1 MKNITGRLK
10 GKWRYLVIVLTIII
24 LIGLISPSY
33 ISAGNNSQLQ
43 AFVTR
48 FYQLCLDRQ
57 PDAAGLNTWV
67 GDLLS
72 GRKTGADVAKGFVFS
87 KEFTDKNHDNAAFVT
102 ILYRAFFDR
111 QPDSEGFNAWVS
123 RLNSGMARQAVV
135 DGFVQSQEFVELCAY
150 YAIVPYA
157 GYKGPTTVVSGSGGS
172 ISGTAQ
178 GFAQGNKVNFII
190 WGDDSGMGRPGG
202 RVNGRT
208 DINIFVHLNLDTRKA
223 ILVPIPRDTWA
234 NLPGKNYKTKING
247 AHAIGGVGLA
257 EAAFEQFTGIPID
270 FYIIT
275 DFDGFAP
282 LINHLGGVTT
292 NIEENIADKYTI
304 TINAGTH
311 HLNGDQALAIC
322 RSRYGRTL
330 YGGGAYARET
340 QSCMLL
346 IDLLMQK
353 KGMVN
358 SGNLAG
364 FLNGL
369 SQFVWSNISLAQAQA
384 ILPALLS
391 MGYGDVSIQKFNSWP
406 QTFGNASAVGYNEA
420 EKNAFFANIA
430 AQ

>member
-1 MKNITGRLK
+1 
-10 GKWRYLVIVLTIII
+10 
-24 LIGLISPSY
+24 
-33 ISAGNNSQLQ
+33 
-43 AFVTR
+43 TR
-48 FYQLCLDRQ
+48 FYQLCLERQ
-57 PDAAGLNTWV
+57 PDSAGLNTWV

-72 GRKTGADVAKGFVFS
+72 GTKTGADVAKGFIFS
-87 KEFTDKNHDNAAFVT
+87 KEFTDKNYDNATFVT

-111 QPDSEGFNAWVS
+111 EPDGSGFDTWVG
-123 RLNSGMARQAVV
+123 RLGSGTTRQAVV
-135 DGFVQSQEFVELCAY
+135 DGFVQSQEFTDLCAA
-150 YAIVPYA
+150 YAIIPYSE
-157 GYKGPTTVVSGSGGS
+157 YKAPTTVVSGGSGS
-172 ISGTAQ
+172 ISGSSS
-178 GFAQGNKVNFII
+178 GFAQGNKVNFIV

-208 DINIFVHLNLDTRKA
+208 DINIFVHLNLDTKKA
-223 ILVPIPRDTWA
+223 VLVPIPRDTWA
-234 NLPGKNYKTKING
+234 SIPGRNSKSKINS
-247 AHAIGGVGLA
+247 AHAIGGNALA
-257 EAAFEQFTGIPID
+257 EATFEQFTGIPID
-270 FYIIT
+270 FYVIT

-282 LINHLGGVTT
+282 LINYLGGVTT

-311 HLNGDQALAIC
+311 TLNGDQALAIC

-358 SGNLAG
+358 SGNLAS
-364 FLNGL
+364 FLNNL
-369 SQFVWSNISLAQAQA
+369 SQFIWSNISLSQAQS